1 MGEVFLRANR
11 ARSRTDIAQ
20 TGDGCGKGG
29 KQVKAESGQGKAADS
44 AKSSI
49 NRIKKALILL
59 SISGLIALLPCLT
72 VSPPSVGA
80 QTKQFVIA
88 LFEQDLKMH
97 TF

>member
-1 MGEVFLRANR
+1 MAKR
-11 ARSRTDIAQ
+11 ARSMV
-20 TGDGCGKGG
+20 

-72 VSPPSVGA
+72 VSFRYCAFIFCLSDTA
-80 QTKQFVIA
+80 KT
-88 LFEQDLKMH
+88 
-97 TF
+97 